1 MQRVL
6 ITGAGRGIG
15 LELARQYAERGD
27 RVLAG
32 CRDIERAPGLRALVE
47 QHREG
52 VSILPLEVTDA
63 GSLTAAVRQ
72 ARQAVDGLDIL
83 INNAAINPGDAKVPG
98 PDGQR
103 LLDEARTLEVLRVN
117 VVAPV
122 RVAQAFTPLLLRGAA
137 PRVVNISSGSGSLAL
152 ATEPDD
158 YAYGASK
165 AALNMVS
172 RTLAWN
178 VRDQG
183 ITVVMIDPGW
193 VKTDMGG
200 LGAPLE
206 PEESV
211 KGLLTVIDGLT
222 PDDTGRFLRYD
233 GSEVPW

>member
-27 RVLAG
+27 HVIAG
-32 CRDIERAPGLRALVE
+32 CRDIERAPGLRALVD
-47 QHREG
+47 QHPETIT
-52 VSILPLEVTDA
+52 VLPLEVTDA
-63 GSLTAAVRQ
+63 GSLAEAVLQ
-72 ARQAVDGLDIL
+72 AHHMAEGLDIL
-83 INNAAINPGDAKVPG
+83 INNAAINPGDATVAG
-98 PDGQR
+98 PDGQQ
-103 LLDEARTLEVLRVN
+103 LLDEARTLEVFRTN

-122 RVAQAFTPLLLRGAA
+122 RVAQAFGPMLARGAS
-137 PRVVNISSGSGSLAL
+137 PRVVNISSGAGSLAQ

-158 YAYGASK
+158 YSYGASK

-172 RTLAWN
+172 RTFAWN

-183 ITVVMIDPGW
+183 ITAVMIDPGW

-200 LGAPLE
+200 TGAELE
-206 PEESV
+206 PAESAR
-211 KGLLTVIDGLT
+211 GLLQVIDGLT
-222 PDDTGRFLRYD
+222 LDDTGRFFRYD